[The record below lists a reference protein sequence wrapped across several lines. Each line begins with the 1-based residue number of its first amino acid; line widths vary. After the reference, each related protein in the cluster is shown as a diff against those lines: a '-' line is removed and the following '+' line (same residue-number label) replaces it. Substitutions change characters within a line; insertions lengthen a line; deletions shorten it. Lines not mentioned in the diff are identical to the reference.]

1 MEVALHR
8 TFAGFVPMHV
18 MLALLIVSNMRRWE
32 WSIAVFAPMPAGHAQ
47 RLVRGWLRRFENGHK
62 KTRRF
67 QNEPACQITLH
78 QQTKNQIKLIRK
90 KSLVKFFLL

>member
-1 MEVALHR
+1 MKAILVR
-8 TFAGFVPMHV
+8 TFAECVRIFVMRVP
-18 MLALLIVSNMRRWE
+18 LNVSNMRRWG
-32 WSIAVFAPMPAGHAQ
+32 WLIAAFVQ
-47 RLVRGWLRRFENGHK
+47 RLAGFVLLPVKVWLRPFKKGVK

>member
-1 MEVALHR
+1 VILVR
-8 TFAGFVPMHV
+8 TFAGYVRMFAMRVP
-18 MLALLIVSNMRRWE
+18 LSVSNMRRWE
-32 WSIAVFAPMPAGHAQ
+32 WIIAAFVRKLAGCVQLTAK
-47 RLVRGWLRRFENGHK
+47 VWLRLFKVAVK